1 MITTKQAEAN
11 RLNAQKS
18 TGPKTAEGKANAKMN
33 AVTHGLLSQFA
44 LMPGDDTD
52 QFEALRTMLFE
63 EFQPGGGYEEALV
76 DNLTAQF
83 WRLARLL
90 KMESEI
96 LVYAQYSIQHR
107 IAKSKAN
114 KAELQAIGLDC
125 DNIFKTAAYA
135 VTCKNLKDKAQGMK
149 TEVESAENSLGGAF
163 LFDVKNGDSLS
174 KLARHETRI
183 RNDIRKIVA
192 ELEQRQEKKPKPIID
207 SSGGWHSLDGTPAFP
222 DAPEDIDDTDGEPET
237 PV

>member
-1 MITTKQAEAN
+1 MITTKQAKAN
-11 RLNAQKS
+11 KSNAQKS

-33 AVTHGLLSQFA
+33 AETHGLLSQFA
-44 LMPGDDTD
+44 LMPGEDTD

-90 KMESEI
+90 EMESEI

-107 IAKSKAN
+107 IAQSKAG
-114 KAELQAIGLDC
+114 KAERQILGWDDPL
-125 DNIFKTAAYA
+125 KTSDKSSTY
-135 VTCKNLKDKAQGMK
+135 KNLKDKAQAAK
-149 TEVESAENSLGGAF
+149 AKVQLAEDSLGGAF
-163 LFDVKNGDSLS
+163 LYTVNNGDSLS
-174 KLARHETRI
+174 KLARHETRF
-183 RNDIRKIVA
+183 RNEIRKIVA

-222 DAPEDIDDTDGEPET
+222 DASEDIDDTDGEPT
-237 PV
+237 TLV